1 MRRHRTIRTPPVIP
15 GSKRGTKCALAEGGD
30 RKINLERELHQRQPA
45 TTSAKKPQTSRFLQ
59 AFRVH
64 AGLGPYPANGRKVHY
79 TASFPPNRSGGVS
92 PAALMRQA
100 RGLTRT
106 SARLPCWQAPAPSYL
121 RKSRRSSWSWCEI
134 P

>member
-1 MRRHRTIRTPPVIP
+1 MAASSNYSDATCYSGV
-15 GSKRGTKCALAEGGD
+15 SRGTKCALAEGGD

-79 TASFPPNRSGGVS
+79 TASFPPNRSGGGF
-92 PAALMRQA
+92 PPPPIRQGKGLIRPCA
-100 RGLTRT
+100 RR
-106 SARLPCWQAPAPSYL
+106 PCLQQT
-121 RKSRRSSWSWCEI
+121 
-134 P
+134 